1 METEDAK
8 ENPLEVKRK
17 QLSDDQIKK
26 LKKPL
31 PKEAI
36 KPHPTQTYL
45 STIKVIYV
53 VERLNE
59 VFGLGGWYVENKVV
73 DRQELPVKEGK
84 NPKSMIVV
92 ESVFSAPE
100 YGIRIPMY
108 GGNDNPDLGDAYK
121 GACTDALSKIG
132 SYLFIGMD
140 VYKGLPDGAPE
151 PKSNGKEPEEISGI
165 IEHEK
170 QDDQGRLFWE
180 LSNAIIYC
188 VEDST
193 EADYSRLIQQIGK
206 KATVKGHYRA
216 KKGAKKVYEFTEVVS
231 VL

>member
-1 METEDAK
+1 METET
-8 ENPLEVKRK
+8 RK

-84 NPKSMIVV
+84 NPKAMIVV

-140 VYKGLPDGAPE
+140 VYKGLPDGAAQ
-151 PKSNGKEPEEISGI
+151 KSNSSVAEEISGI
-165 IEHEK
+165 IERET

-188 VEDST
+188 VETLTD
-193 EADYSRLIQQIGK
+193 ADFTRLIQQIGK
-206 KATVKGHYRA
+206 KATVKGNYKF

>member
-1 METEDAK
+1 MET
-8 ENPLEVKRK
+8 K
-17 QLSDDQIKK
+17 QLSDEQLKK

-59 VFGLGGWYVENKVV
+59 VFGLGGWFIENKVV
-73 DRQELPVKEGK
+73 DRQAKTLETKKGPIPTIMV
-84 NPKSMIVV
+84 VV
-92 ESVFSAPE
+92 ESVFTAPA

-108 GGNDNPDLGDAYK
+108 GGNDNVDLGDAHK

-140 VYKGLPDGAPE
+140 VYKGLPEGSAQ
-151 PKSNGKEPEEISGI
+151 KSNGSEPEEISGI

-188 VEDST
+188 VEDT
-193 EADYSRLIQQIGK
+193 TQADYSRLIQQIGK
-206 KATVKGHYRA
+206 KATVKAHRRT
-216 KKGAKKVYEFTEVVS
+216 KKGAKNVYEFTEVVS